1 MCVRVLTQRLY
12 AVSPQIQRYQGKLT
26 RAELDALQQKGR
38 DIERKVEATKS
49 SLSHGG
55 VTAYKSKHRRRVRC
69 SSVCV
74 ISRRV
79 ILM

>member
-55 VTAYKSKHRRRVRC
+55 VTAYKSKHRHRVPC
-69 SSVCV
+69 SSVCG